1 MGEIEN
7 VYIRTLLKS
16 IKMFRILLALLFVS
30 FSFAQQTDKVD
41 FIKCDA
47 LVAPNHSEKS
57 ISGTIT
63 YEFKV
68 KKAIDTIK
76 IDAINMEFSEVAING
91 KSVKFKNSG
100 KTLDLFEGFKKGK
113 NKLTFSYSAQPK
125 QTLYFTGEGEH
136 LQIWTQG
143 QGKYTSHWL
152 PSFDDVNE
160 KVIFNI
166 SINWIKNF
174 YAVSNGI
181 ISISKDKFNNYK
193 LPYPHN
199 KNKRFSY
206 QMQKPMSSYLV
217 MLAIGNFEKQ
227 TATTKSGTPLEFYV
241 DKIDVS
247 KFEPTYR
254 YSKEMFNYLEKE
266 IGVKYP
272 WGIYRQVPVRDFLYA
287 GMENTTSTIFAQD
300 FVVDSIGFNDR
311 NYVNVNAHELAHQ
324 WFGDL
329 ITAQSGKH
337 HWLQEGFATY
347 YALLAE
353 RHLFGDDYF
362 YKELNDYAE
371 QLNRASKTDTIPV
384 MNEKA
389 SSLSF
394 YKKGAWA
401 LHVMREDIGAKNFQ
415 KAVKKYLKKY
425 KYKNVNTDD
434 FLKIVKQVSGYD
446 VERFKQDWLLTN
458 QFHYEIARYY
468 LFKNEKFEKN
478 YDVIS
483 FLQGYS
489 DDETFRLSFSK
500 IIELLNSDNF
510 DFVKS
515 KLVHFSKRMPWQ
527 ERKVIL
533 ETALATN
540 NILVRKAVAESTP
553 IIPEVFKSQYETL
566 LEDNSYQTKEI
577 ALINLWKNF
586 PDERLHYLEQTKEI
600 VGNNDKSFRLTWLAL
615 AMNTENQSEQVK
627 ATSYNQLLDFASENY
642 ESSVRQNALELLLQ
656 LNPNDEKVI
665 ELLFKATVHHKW
677 QFTKFGRDNV
687 RLLLKKPEYRTK
699 VEKLASTSE
708 GTMKELYLKFL
719 NEN

>member
-1 MGEIEN
+1 MREIEN
-7 VYIRTLLKS
+7 VYIRTLLYS
-16 IKMFRILLALLFVS
+16 IMMFRILLALFFINVS
-30 FSFAQQTDKVD
+30 FGQQIDKVD

-47 LVAPNHSEKS
+47 SVTPNASEKS
-57 ISGTIT
+57 ISGTVV

-76 IDAINMEFSEVAING
+76 IDAKSMEFSRVMING

-113 NKLTFSYSAQPK
+113 NKLRFSYSVKPK
-125 QTLYFTGEGEH
+125 QTLYFTGEGEN

-143 QGKYTSHWL
+143 QGRYTSHWL

-166 SINWIKNF
+166 LISDVNPYLKVI
-174 YAVSNGI
+174 SNG
-181 ISISKDKFNNYK
+181 
-193 LPYPHN
+193 LL
-199 KNKRFSY
+199 KRKPEVMYMDYDTFE
-206 QMQKPMSSYLV
+206 MQKPMSSYLV

-227 TATTKSGTPLEFYV
+227 TTKTQSETPLEFYL
-241 DKIDVS
+241 DKNDVS

-254 YSKEMFNYLEKE
+254 YSKEMFNYLEQE

-362 YKELNDYAE
+362 YEELNDYAE
-371 QLNRASKTDTIPV
+371 QLKRASKTDTIPV

-415 KAVKKYLKKY
+415 KAVKKYLKRY
-425 KYKNVNTDD
+425 QYKNVNTDD

-446 VERFKQDWLLTN
+446 VENFKKVWLEKPG
-458 QFHYEIARYY
+458 FEMEIAQKYLSKNKFIQDYFALKKSKKSLAELTEILKSDAYY
-468 LFKNEKFEKN
+468 PIKQYIVYQTRNIPFEERI
-478 YDVIS
+478 V
-483 FLQGYS
+483 
-489 DDETFRLSFSK
+489 
-500 IIELLNSDNF
+500 IIEA
-510 DFVKS
+510 
-515 KLVHFSKRMPWQ
+515 
-527 ERKVIL
+527 
-533 ETALATN
+533 ALATN
-540 NILVRKAVAESTP
+540 DILVRRAVAESTP
-553 IIPEVFKSQYETL
+553 IIPEAIKSQYETL
-566 LEDNSYQTKEI
+566 LDDNSYVTNEI
-577 ALINLWKNF
+577 ALVYLCMNF
-586 PDERLHYLEQTKEI
+586 PEDREKYLFQTRRLL
-600 VGNNDKSFRLTWLAL
+600 GNNDKSLRITWLKL
-615 AMNTENQSEQVK
+615 AYETPEFDAQKLDYYLE
-627 ATSYNQLLDFASENY
+627 LLHYASAQY
-642 ESSVRQNALELLLQ
+642 ESSIRQNALETLLSIDFM
-656 LNPNDEKVI
+656 NTKVI
-665 ELLFKATVHHKW
+665 TQLFLATKHHKW
-677 QFTKFGRDNV
+677 QFTLFARTKIRE
-687 RLLLKKPEYRTK
+687 LLKNSEYK
-699 VEKLASTSE
+699 ALVEKLATTSDDS
-708 GTMKELYLKFL
+708 MRELYLKFL
-719 NEN
+719 NEK

>member
-1 MGEIEN
+1 
-7 VYIRTLLKS
+7 
-16 IKMFRILLALLFVS
+16 MFRILLTLF
-30 FSFAQQTDKVD
+30 FINISFAQQTHKVD

-47 LVAPNHSEKS
+47 SVSPNHDEKS
-57 ISGTIT
+57 IYGDVV
-63 YEFKV
+63 YEFKI

-76 IDAINMEFSEVAING
+76 IDAKSMEFSRVMING

-113 NKLTFSYSAQPK
+113 NKLSFSYSAKPK
-125 QTLYFTGEGEH
+125 QTLYFTGEGEN

-143 QGKYTSHWL
+143 QGRYTSHWL

-160 KVIFNI
+160 KVIFNLNVSFDPNLTVI
-166 SINWIKNF
+166 
-174 YAVSNGI
+174 SNGI
-181 ISISKDKFNNYK
+181 HQSTVVYPPLSSQNNIWNFRMK
-193 LPYPHN
+193 
-199 KNKRFSY
+199 
-206 QMQKPMSSYLV
+206 KPMSSYLV
-217 MLAIGNFEKQ
+217 MLAIGNFAKQ
-227 TATTKSGTPLEFYV
+227 TSTTKSGTPLEFYLG
-241 DKIDVS
+241 KNDVS

-254 YSKEMFNYLEKE
+254 YSKEMFNYLEQE

-300 FVVDSIGFNDR
+300 FVVDEIGFNDR

-362 YKELNDYAE
+362 YEELNDYAE
-371 QLNRASKTDTIPV
+371 QLKRASKTDTIPV

-401 LHVMREDIGAKNFQ
+401 LHVMREDIGAKDFQ

-425 KYKNVNTDD
+425 QYKNVNTDD
-434 FLKIVKQVSGYD
+434 FLKIVKDVSGYD
-446 VERFKQDWLLTN
+446 VENFKRVWLEKPG
-458 QFHYEIARYY
+458 FEMEIAQKY
-468 LFKNEKFEKN
+468 LSKNKFIQDYFALK
-478 YDVIS
+478 
-483 FLQGYS
+483 
-489 DDETFRLSFSK
+489 
-500 IIELLNSDNF
+500 
-510 DFVKS
+510 KS
-515 KLVHFSKRMPWQ
+515 KKSLAELTEILKSEAYCPIKQYIVYQTRNIPFE

-540 NILVRKAVAESTP
+540 DILVRRAVAESTP
-553 IIPEVFKSQYETL
+553 VVPEAFKSQYETL
-566 LEDNSYQTKEI
+566 LKDNSYQTKEI
-577 ALINLWKNF
+577 ALTNLWKNF
-586 PDERLHYLEQTKEI
+586 PDERLRYLEQTKEI

-615 AMNTENQSEQVK
+615 AMNTENLPEQVK

-687 RLLLKKPEYRTK
+687 RLLLKKPEYRIL
-699 VEKLASTSE
+699 VEKLASTSDE
-708 GTMKELYLKFL
+708 IMKELYWKFL
-719 NEN
+719 NEK

>member
-1 MGEIEN
+1 M
-7 VYIRTLLKS
+7 
-16 IKMFRILLALLFVS
+16 MFRILFSLLFVS
-30 FSFAQQTDKVD
+30 LSFAQQTNKVD

-47 LVAPNHSEKS
+47 SVSPNHAEKS
-57 ISGTIT
+57 IYGDVV
-63 YEFKV
+63 YEFKI

-76 IDAINMEFSEVAING
+76 IDAKSMEFSRVMING

-113 NKLTFSYSAQPK
+113 NKLTFSYSAKPK
-125 QTLYFTGEGEH
+125 QTLYFTGEGEN

-143 QGKYTSHWL
+143 QGRYTSHWL

-160 KVIFNI
+160 KVIFNLNVSFDPNLTVI
-166 SINWIKNF
+166 
-174 YAVSNGI
+174 SNGI
-181 ISISKDKFNNYK
+181 HQSTVVYPPLSSQNNIWNFRMK
-193 LPYPHN
+193 
-199 KNKRFSY
+199 
-206 QMQKPMSSYLV
+206 KPMSSYLV
-217 MLAIGNFEKQ
+217 MLAIGNFAKQ
-227 TATTKSGTPLEFYV
+227 TSTTKSGTPLEFYL
-241 DKIDVS
+241 DKNDIS

-254 YSKEMFNYLEKE
+254 YSKELFDYLEQE

-300 FVVDSIGFNDR
+300 FVVDEIGFNDR

-362 YKELNDYAE
+362 YEELNDYAE
-371 QLNRASKTDTIPV
+371 QLKRASKTDTIPV

-415 KAVKKYLKKY
+415 KAVVKYLKKY
-425 KYKNVNTDD
+425 QYKNVNTDD
-434 FLKIVKQVSGYD
+434 FLKIVKEVSGYD
-446 VERFKQDWLLTN
+446 VENFKRVWLEKPG
-458 QFHYEIARYY
+458 FEMEIAQKYLSKNKFIQDYY
-468 LFKNEKFEKN
+468 ALK
-478 YDVIS
+478 
-483 FLQGYS
+483 
-489 DDETFRLSFSK
+489 
-500 IIELLNSDNF
+500 
-510 DFVKS
+510 KS
-515 KLVHFSKRMPWQ
+515 KKSLAELTEILKSNAYYPIKQYIVYQTRNIPFE

-540 NILVRKAVAESTP
+540 DILVRRAVAESTP
-553 IIPEVFKSQYETL
+553 VVPEAFKSQYETL
-566 LEDNSYQTKEI
+566 LKDNSYQTKEI
-577 ALINLWKNF
+577 ALTNLWKNF
-586 PDERLHYLEQTKEI
+586 PDERLRYLEQTKEI

-615 AMNTENQSEQVK
+615 AMNTENLPEQVK
-627 ATSYNQLLDFASENY
+627 ATSYNQLLGFASENY

-687 RLLLKKPEYRTK
+687 RLLLKKPEYRIL
-699 VEKLASTSE
+699 VEKLASTSDE
-708 GTMKELYLKFL
+708 IMKELYWKFL
-719 NEN
+719 NEK

>member
-1 MGEIEN
+1 
-7 VYIRTLLKS
+7 
-16 IKMFRILLALLFVS
+16 MFRILFSLLLVS

-47 LVAPNHSEKS
+47 YISPNESQKT
-57 ISGTIT
+57 ISGKVI

-68 KKAIDTIK
+68 KRAIDTIK

-91 KSVKFKNSG
+91 KSVNFKNSG
-100 KTLDLFEGFKKGK
+100 KTLDLFEGFKNGK
-113 NKLTFSYSAQPK
+113 NKLTFSYSAKPK
-125 QTLYFTGEGEH
+125 QTLYFTGEGEN

-143 QGKYTSHWL
+143 QGRYTSHWL

-160 KVIFNI
+160 KVIFNLNI
-166 SINWIKNF
+166 SFHPNLTAI
-174 YAVSNGI
+174 SNGI
-181 ISISKDKFNNYK
+181 HESNGI
-193 LPYPHN
+193 YPPLSN
-199 KNKRFSY
+199 SNVIWNFK
-206 QMQKPMSSYLV
+206 MQKPMSSYLV

-227 TATTKSGTPLEFYV
+227 NITTKSGTPLEFYL
-241 DKIDVS
+241 DKNDVS

-254 YSKEMFNYLEKE
+254 YSKEMFDYLEQE

-287 GMENTTSTIFAQD
+287 GMENTTSTIFSQD
-300 FVVDSIGFNDR
+300 FVLDEIGFNDR

-362 YKELNDYAE
+362 YEELNDYAE
-371 QLNRASKTDTIPV
+371 QLKRASKTDLIPV
-384 MNEKA
+384 MDEKA

-415 KAVKKYLKKY
+415 KAVKKYLKKHQ
-425 KYKNVNTDD
+425 YKNVNTDD
-434 FLKIVKQVSGYD
+434 FLKIVKEISGYD
-446 VERFKQDWLLTN
+446 VENFKKVWLEKAG
-458 QFHYEIARYY
+458 FDMEIAQNY
-468 LFKNEKFEKN
+468 LSKNKFIQEYFALK
-478 YDVIS
+478 
-483 FLQGYS
+483 
-489 DDETFRLSFSK
+489 
-500 IIELLNSDNF
+500 
-510 DFVKS
+510 KS
-515 KLVHFSKRMPWQ
+515 KKSLVELTEILKSNAYYPIKQYIVYQTRNLPFE

-540 NILVRKAVAESTP
+540 DIMVRRAVAESTP
-553 IIPEVFKSQYETL
+553 VIPKAFQSQYETL
-566 LEDNSYQTKEI
+566 LEDNSYFTKEI
-577 ALINLWKNF
+577 ALMHLCESF
-586 PDERLHYLEQTKEI
+586 PENRLRYLEQTKNIE
-600 VGNNDKSFRLTWLAL
+600 GNNDKSFRLTWLAL
-615 AMNTENQSEQVK
+615 AINTDSLSEEIK
-627 ATSYNQLLDFASENY
+627 ANSYQQLLDFASEKY

-665 ELLFKATVHHKW
+665 ELLFKTTVHHKW

-687 RLLLKKPEYRTK
+687 RSLLKNQEYRTQ
-699 VEKLASTSE
+699 VEQMATTSDAN
-708 GTMKELYLKFL
+708 MKELYLKYL
-719 NEN
+719 NEK

>member
-1 MGEIEN
+1 
-7 VYIRTLLKS
+7 
-16 IKMFRILLALLFVS
+16 MFRILLALFFINLS
-30 FSFAQQTDKVD
+30 FSQQTDKVD

-47 LVAPNHSEKS
+47 LVAPNHAGKL

-76 IDAINMEFSEVAING
+76 IDAINMEFSGVAING
-91 KSVKFKNSG
+91 KSVNFKNSG
-100 KTLDLFEGFKKGK
+100 KTLNLFEGFKKGK
-113 NKLTFSYSAQPK
+113 NKLTFNYSAKPK
-125 QTLYFTGEGEH
+125 QTLYFTGSDEN

-143 QGKYTSHWL
+143 QGRYTSHWL

-160 KVIFNI
+160 KVIFNLSVRFLNDFLI
-166 SINWIKNF
+166 L
-174 YAVSNGI
+174 SNG
-181 ISISKDKFNNYK
+181 KFLNANHKSNGYVQGFNTINFK
-193 LPYPHN
+193 
-199 KNKRFSY
+199 
-206 QMQKPMSSYLV
+206 MQKPMSSYLV

-227 TATTKSGTPLEFYV
+227 TSTTKSGTLLEFYL
-241 DKIDVS
+241 DKNDDS

-254 YSKEMFNYLEKE
+254 YSKELFDYLEQE

-300 FVVDSIGFNDR
+300 FVVDEVGFNDR

-362 YKELNDYAE
+362 YEELNDYAE
-371 QLNRASKTDTIPV
+371 QLKRASKTDTIPV

-415 KAVKKYLKKY
+415 KALAKYLKKY
-425 KYKNVNTDD
+425 QYKNVNTDD

-446 VERFKQDWLLTN
+446 VENFKKVWLEKPG
-458 QFHYEIARYY
+458 FEMEIAQKY
-468 LFKNEKFEKN
+468 LSKN
-478 YDVIS
+478 
-483 FLQGYS
+483 
-489 DDETFRLSFSK
+489 
-500 IIELLNSDNF
+500 NF
-510 DFVKS
+510 IQDYFALKKS
-515 KLVHFSKRMPWQ
+515 KKSLAELTEILKSDAYYPIKQYIVYQTRNIPFE

-540 NILVRKAVAESTP
+540 DILVRRAVAESTP
-553 IIPEVFKSQYETL
+553 VVPEAFKSQYETL
-566 LEDNSYQTKEI
+566 LKDNSYQTKEI
-577 ALINLWKNF
+577 ALTNLWKNF
-586 PDERLHYLEQTKEI
+586 PDERLRYLEQTKEI

-615 AMNTENQSEQVK
+615 AMNTENLPEQVK

-687 RLLLKKPEYRTK
+687 RLLLKKPEYRTI
-699 VEKLASTSE
+699 VEKLASTSDE
-708 GTMKELYLKFL
+708 TMKELYLKFL
-719 NEN
+719 NEK

>member
-1 MGEIEN
+1 
-7 VYIRTLLKS
+7 
-16 IKMFRILLALLFVS
+16 MFRILLALFIINLS
-30 FSFAQQTDKVD
+30 FGQQIDKVD
-41 FIKCDA
+41 FLKCNA
-47 LVAPNHSEKS
+47 FVSPNASEKS
-57 ISGTIT
+57 IFGKVT

-76 IDAINMEFSEVAING
+76 IDAKNMEFSEVIING

-100 KTLDLFEGFKKGK
+100 KTLDLFEGFKNGK
-113 NKLTFSYSAQPK
+113 NKLTFSYSAKPK
-125 QTLYFTGEGEH
+125 QTLYFTGDFSNGTG
-136 LQIWTQG
+136 QIWTQG
-143 QGKYTSHWL
+143 QGRYTSHWL

-160 KVIFNI
+160 KVIFNLNVSFDTNLKVI
-166 SINWIKNF
+166 
-174 YAVSNGI
+174 SNGI
-181 ISISKDKFNNYK
+181 HQSIGVYPQLSSPNNIW
-193 LPYPHN
+193 N
-199 KNKRFSY
+199 FS
-206 QMQKPMSSYLV
+206 MKKPMSSYLV
-217 MLAIGNFEKQ
+217 MLAIGNFAKQ
-227 TATTKSGTPLEFYV
+227 TSTTKSGTPLEFYL
-241 DKIDVS
+241 DKNDVS

-254 YSKEMFNYLEKE
+254 YSKEMFDYLEQE

-362 YKELNDYAE
+362 YEELNDYAE
-371 QLNRASKTDTIPV
+371 QLKRASKTDTVPV

-425 KYKNVNTDD
+425 QYKNVNTDD
-434 FLKIVKQVSGYD
+434 FLKIVNQVSGYD
-446 VERFKQDWLLTN
+446 VENFKKVWLEKSG
-458 QFHYEIARYY
+458 FEMEIAQKY
-468 LFKNEKFEKN
+468 LSKNKFIQEYFTLK
-478 YDVIS
+478 
-483 FLQGYS
+483 
-489 DDETFRLSFSK
+489 
-500 IIELLNSDNF
+500 
-510 DFVKS
+510 KS
-515 KLVHFSKRMPWQ
+515 KKSLSELTEILKSDAYYPIKQYIVYQTRNIPFE

-540 NILVRKAVAESTP
+540 DILVRRAVAESTP
-553 IIPEVFKSQYETL
+553 VIPEAFKLQYETL
-566 LEDNSYQTKEI
+566 LNDNSYQTKEI
-577 ALINLWKNF
+577 ALVNLCESF
-586 PDERLHYLEQTKEI
+586 PEEVEKYLEQTKGIE
-600 VGNNDKSFRLTWLAL
+600 GNNDKSLKLTWLKL
-615 AMNTENQSEQVK
+615 KILKGQNSRFDQENIIDE
-627 ATSYNQLLDFASENY
+627 LLQYASVDF
-642 ESSVRQNALELLLQ
+642 ESSIRQNALETLLGVNYE
-656 LNPNDEKVI
+656 NPKVI
-665 ELLFKATVHHKW
+665 EALFLATNHHKW

-687 RLLLKKPEYRTK
+687 RLLLKKTEYRTI
-699 VEKLASTSE
+699 VEKVASTSDAK
-708 GTMKELYLKFL
+708 MKELYLKFL
-719 NEN
+719 NEK

>member
-1 MGEIEN
+1 
-7 VYIRTLLKS
+7 
-16 IKMFRILLALLFVS
+16 MFRILLSLFFINV
-30 FSFAQQTDKVD
+30 SFAQQINNVD
-41 FIKCDA
+41 FIKCEA
-47 LVAPNHSEKS
+47 FVSPNASEKT
-57 ISGTIT
+57 ISGTIA

-76 IDAINMEFSEVAING
+76 IDAKNMEFSEVILNG

-113 NKLTFSYSAQPK
+113 NKLTFNYEAKPK
-125 QTLYFTGEGEH
+125 QTLYFTGQNEN

-143 QGKYTSHWL
+143 QGRYTSHWL
-152 PSFDDVNE
+152 PSFDDMNE
-160 KVIFNI
+160 KVIFNLNVSFDPDLKI
-166 SINWIKNF
+166 I
-174 YAVSNGI
+174 SNGI
-181 ISISKDKFNNYK
+181 HQSTVVYPPLSN
-193 LPYPHN
+193 PHN
-199 KNKRFSY
+199 ILSFR
-206 QMQKPMSSYLV
+206 MQKPMSSYLV
-217 MLAIGNFEKQ
+217 MLAIGNFEKK
-227 TATTKSGTPLEFYV
+227 TSTTKSGTPLEFYL
-241 DKIDVS
+241 DKNDIS

-254 YSKEMFNYLEKE
+254 YSKELFDYLEQE

-311 NYVNVNAHELAHQ
+311 NYINVNAHELAHQ

-362 YKELNDYAE
+362 YEELNDYAE
-371 QLNRASKTDTIPV
+371 QLKRASKTDTIPV

-425 KYKNVNTDD
+425 QYKNVNTDD
-434 FLKIVKQVSGYD
+434 FLKIVKDVSGYD
-446 VERFKQDWLLTN
+446 VENFKKTWLEKSGFELDVAQRYLLKNKFIQDYFAL
-458 QFHYEIARYY
+458 R
-468 LFKNEKFEKN
+468 
-478 YDVIS
+478 
-483 FLQGYS
+483 
-489 DDETFRLSFSK
+489 
-500 IIELLNSDNF
+500 
-510 DFVKS
+510 KS
-515 KLVHFSKRMPWQ
+515 KKSLSELTEILKSDAYYPIKQYIVYQTRNVPFE

-540 NILVRKAVAESTP
+540 DILVRRAVAESTP
-553 IIPEVFKSQYETL
+553 MIPEDFRSQYETL
-566 LEDNSYQTKEI
+566 LNDNSYQTKEI
-577 ALINLWKNF
+577 ALTNLWKNF
-586 PDERLHYLEQTKEI
+586 PEDRLRYLELTKDI
-600 VGNNDKSFRLTWLAL
+600 FGNNDKSFRLTWLAL
-615 AMNTENQSEQVK
+615 AMNTENLSEQVK
-627 ATSYNQLLDFASENY
+627 TTSYNQLLDFASENY

-656 LNPNDEKVI
+656 MNPNDVKVI
-665 ELLFKATVHHKW
+665 ELLFKATLHHKW
-677 QFTKFGRDNV
+677 QFTKFARDNI
-687 RLLLKKPEYRTK
+687 RLLIKNQSYRDLVTS
-699 VEKLASTSE
+699 LASSANE
-708 GTMKELYLKFL
+708 NMKNIYLKFL
-719 NEN
+719 NE

>member
-1 MGEIEN
+1 MR
-7 VYIRTLLKS
+7 Y
-16 IKMFRILLALLFVS
+16 LFLF
-30 FSFAQQTDKVD
+30 FSFVLFGQQTNKVD
-41 FIKCDA
+41 F
-47 LVAPNHSEKS
+47 LVCNAKVTPNAQSRS
-57 ISGTIT
+57 ISGYVS

-68 KKAIDTIK
+68 CKSIDTIK
-76 IDAINMEFSEVAING
+76 IDAIKMDFSDVLING

-113 NKLTFSYSAQPK
+113 NTITFSYSATPK
-125 QTLYFTGEGEH
+125 QTLYFTGQDEN

-143 QGKYTSHWL
+143 QGRYTSHWL
-152 PSFDDVNE
+152 PCFDDVNE
-160 KVIFNI
+160 KVIFNM
-166 SINWIKNF
+166 SVEFRNDFVVMSNGTF
-174 YAVSNGI
+174 VSNQYN
-181 ISISKDKFNNYK
+181 SKGNLITWNYK
-193 LPYPHN
+193 
-199 KNKRFSY
+199 
-206 QMQKPMSSYLV
+206 MQKPMSSYLV
-217 MLAIGNFEKQ
+217 MLAIGNFAKQ
-227 TATTKSGTPLEFYV
+227 TTTTKSGTPLEFYL
-241 DKIDVS
+241 DKNDVS

-254 YSKEMFNYLEKE
+254 YSKQMFDYLENE

-300 FVVDSIGFNDR
+300 FVVDEIGFNDR

-362 YKELNDYAE
+362 YEELNDYAE
-371 QLNRASKTDTIPV
+371 QLKRAAKTDTIPV

-401 LHVMREDIGAKNFQ
+401 LHVLREDIGTKNFQ
-415 KAVKKYLKKY
+415 KAVKTYLKKN
-425 KYKNVNTDD
+425 KFKNVNTDD

-446 VERFKQDWLLTN
+446 VERFKKLWLEKPG
-458 QFHYEIARYY
+458 FEMEIAQKYLAKNKFIQDYFAIKSSKKSLAELTDILQSDSYY
-468 LFKNEKFEKN
+468 PIKQYIVYQTRN
-478 YDVIS
+478 VP
-483 FLQGYS
+483 
-489 DDETFRLSFSK
+489 
-500 IIELLNSDNF
+500 F
-510 DFVKS
+510 D
-515 KLVHFSKRMPWQ
+515 

-540 NILVRKAVAESTP
+540 NVLVRKAVAESTP
-553 IIPEVFKSQYETL
+553 VIPEAFKMQYETL
-566 LEDNSYQTKEI
+566 LDDNSYQTKEI
-577 ALINLWKNF
+577 TLLNLWKNF
-586 PDERLHYLEQTKEI
+586 PDERLRYLGQTKDI

-615 AMNTENQSEQVK
+615 AMNTDNLSEEVK
-627 ATSYNQLLDFASENY
+627 ESSYMQLLDFASDKF

-656 LNPNDEKVI
+656 LNPNDEQVI
-665 ELLFKATVHHKW
+665 TLLFKATVHHKW

-687 RLLLKKPEYRTK
+687 RLLLKKPEFRTE
-699 VEKLASTSE
+699 VEKLANKSE
-708 GTMKELYLKFL
+708 GSTKELYLKYL
-719 NEN
+719 NEK

>member
-1 MGEIEN
+1 MREIEN

-16 IKMFRILLALLFVS
+16 IKMFRILLALFFINLS
-30 FSFAQQTDKVD
+30 FGQQINNVD

-47 LVAPNHSEKS
+47 LVLPNASEKT

-68 KKAIDTIK
+68 KKVIDTIK
-76 IDAINMEFSEVAING
+76 IDAKNMEFSQVIMNG
-91 KSVKFKNSG
+91 NLVKFKNSG

-113 NKLTFSYSAQPK
+113 NKLTFSYSAKPK
-125 QTLYFTGEGEH
+125 QTLYFTGQDEN

-143 QGKYTSHWL
+143 QGRYTSHWL

-160 KVIFNI
+160 KVIFNLSVEFKQQFQVI
-166 SINWIKNF
+166 
-174 YAVSNGI
+174 SNGSLNR
-181 ISISKDKFNNYK
+181 ISFVTSILNGKQWHFK
-193 LPYPHN
+193 
-199 KNKRFSY
+199 
-206 QMQKPMSSYLV
+206 MQKPMSSYLV
-217 MLAIGNFEKQ
+217 MLAIGNFERQ
-227 TATTKSGTPLEFYV
+227 FASTKSGTPLEFYL
-241 DKIDVS
+241 DKNDVS

-254 YSKEMFNYLEKE
+254 YSKELFDYLEQE

-311 NYVNVNAHELAHQ
+311 NYINVNAHELAHQ

-353 RHLFGDDYF
+353 RDLFGDDYF
-362 YKELNDYAE
+362 YEELYDYAE
-371 QLNRASKTDTIPV
+371 QLKRASKTDTIPV

-425 KYKNVNTDD
+425 RYKNVNTDD
-434 FLKIVKQVSGYD
+434 FLKIVKAVSGYD
-446 VERFKQDWLLTN
+446 VENFKKVWLE
-458 QFHYEIARYY
+458 QSGFEMEIAQKYLSKNKFIQDYFALKKSNKSLSELTEILKSNAYY
-468 LFKNEKFEKN
+468 PVKQYIVYRTQN
-478 YDVIS
+478 VP
-483 FLQGYS
+483 
-489 DDETFRLSFSK
+489 
-500 IIELLNSDNF
+500 F
-510 DFVKS
+510 D
-515 KLVHFSKRMPWQ
+515 

-540 NILVRKAVAESTP
+540 DILVRRAVAESTP
-553 IIPEVFKSQYETL
+553 VIPEVFKSQYETL
-566 LEDNSYQTKEI
+566 LNDNSYQTKEI
-577 ALINLWKNF
+577 ALVNLCTNF
-586 PDERLHYLEQTKEI
+586 PEDREKYLFQIRRLI
-600 VGNNDKSFRLTWLAL
+600 GNNDKSLRITWLRL
-615 AMNTENQSEQVK
+615 AYDTPAFETQR
-627 ATSYNQLLDFASENY
+627 LDFYLELLHYASAHY
-642 ESSVRQNALELLLQ
+642 ESSIRQNALETLLSIDFM
-656 LNPNDEKVI
+656 NEKVI
-665 ELLFKATVHHKW
+665 TQLFLATQHHKW
-677 QFTKFGRDNV
+677 QFTLFARTKIRE
-687 RLLLKKPEYRTK
+687 LLKDPAYRIQ
-699 VEKLASTSE
+699 VEQLSLTSDAS
-708 GTMKELYLKFL
+708 MKALYLKFL
-719 NEN
+719 NE